1 LFLCAPLLVCRHI
14 ASAAFQPF
22 LPLEVSSL
30 YYDLFQQSIRQYMSG
45 PESARPG
52 YLSRVPLALPL
63 VQPRVEAIDA
73 ALLFV
78 DMSGAH

>member
-1 LFLCAPLLVCRHI
+1 
-14 ASAAFQPF
+14 
-22 LPLEVSSL
+22 
-30 YYDLFQQSIRQYMSG
+30 MSG